1 MILVSEEAKSEL
13 KKLLAEKVDNP
24 LAGIR
29 LIRGTAE
36 GFFGLSIDIEMPGDQ
51 VVEHGGVKVLL
62 VDKELSSSLD
72 GATVDVEASG
82 KGKSL
87 VVVEK

>member
-13 KKLLAEKVDNP
+13 KKLMAEKVDNP

-51 VVEHGGVKVLL
+51 VVEHGGAKVPL

-82 KGKSL
+82 QGKSL